1 MYIYTYT
8 LLWYKQYICV
18 DKKFVLIHIQNW
30 YTHVYKVCT
39 YTKFV
44 YALTYLKTKNKPGKN
59 KKKPFV
65 YMRIQILYVCKNIY
79 MYINCIHVCIQ
90 TLYTCVYK
98 LCIHATEQP
107 KEEIKKE
114 ETHGKKQLNEKTRKE
129 PEETDEKKE
138 KARKKNQR
146 STRSPSSSSPR
157 VPRGASRGEGRA
169 QPVAY

>member
-1 MYIYTYT
+1 M
-8 LLWYKQYICV
+8 
-18 DKKFVLIHIQNW
+18 
-30 YTHVYKVCT
+30 
-39 YTKFV
+39 
-44 YALTYLKTKNKPGKN
+44 
-59 KKKPFV
+59 
-65 YMRIQILYVCKNIY
+65 
-79 MYINCIHVCIQ
+79 
-90 TLYTCVYK
+90 YTCVYK